1 MSKVEMVALK
11 KLVPDSRNARLHNER
26 NIEEIKK
33 SLHELGQHRPFVVQR
48 ETNKV
53 IVGNGMLEAALALG
67 WKEGLVLW
75 VDDDDITATRRAIA
89 DNRTAE
95 HATWDERVL
104 QEILS
109 ELGNLDV
116 DVPGFSAEELEEL
129 VSRAVDGS
137 CLPPIVD
144 NSGNDD
150 DRGNRTEPGKRAMVV
165 SIGTMSTLFD
175 YEKTVALCDAIREKF
190 SGDDATAMLLFCE
203 DLYARYCD
211 PRA

>member
-1 MSKVEMVALK
+1 MSNVEIVALK

-53 IVGNGMLEAALALG
+53 IVGNGMLKAALALG
-67 WKEGLVLW
+67 WEEGLVLW

-116 DVPGFSAEELEEL
+116 DVPGFSADEVDEL
-129 VSRAVDGS
+129 VNMAVDGV
-137 CLPPIVD
+137 LPPIVD
-144 NSGNDD
+144 NSGNED

-190 SGDDATAMLLFCE
+190 SGEDGAAMLLFCE

>member
-1 MSKVEMVALK
+1 MSNVEIVALK

-53 IVGNGMLEAALALG
+53 IVGNGMLKAALALG

-116 DVPGFSAEELEEL
+116 DVPGFSADEVDEL
-129 VSRAVDGS
+129 VNMAVDGV
-137 CLPPIVD
+137 LPPIVD
-144 NSGNDD
+144 NSGNED

-190 SGDDATAMLLFCE
+190 SGEDGAAMLLFCE

>member
-1 MSKVEMVALK
+1 MSNVEIVALK

-53 IVGNGMLEAALALG
+53 IVGNGMLKAALALG
-67 WKEGLVLW
+67 WEEGLVLW

-116 DVPGFSAEELEEL
+116 DVPGFSADEVDEL
-129 VSRAVDGS
+129 VNMAVDGV
-137 CLPPIVD
+137 LPPIVD
-144 NSGNDD
+144 NSGNED

-190 SGDDATAMLLFCE
+190 GGEDGAAMLLFCE
-203 DLYARYCD
+203 ELYARYCD